1 MMSKNTPIP
10 SEEWQPI
17 ATAPTD
23 GTVII
28 VWPPTEPDRTSCAR
42 YNTGAYI
49 QLPHWRRLDSSFPLE
64 SLRNPPT
71 HWRPVLPGPVEVASV
86 SSSKE

>member
-1 MMSKNTPIP
+1 MAKKNPPP

-17 ATAPTD
+17 ATAPMD

-28 VWPPTEPDRTSCAR
+28 VWPPTEPGRTSCAR
-42 YNTGAYI
+42 YNTGI
-49 QLPHWRRLDSSFPLE
+49 PFQTPHWRRLDTRFPIE

-71 HWRPVLPGPVEVASV
+71 HWRPVLPGPGET
-86 SSSKE
+86 SSNQE